1 MWDRNNVADIAATEQ
16 ARMQFLAAFGQE
28 FGDYFGYG
36 EDESS
41 EGEVGKWK
49 LLFCFVLF
57 ILYAL

>member
-1 MWDRNNVADIAATEQ
+1 VADIAATEQ
-16 ARMQFLAAFGQE
+16 ARTQFLAAFSQE

-49 LLFCFVLF
+49 LLCEVLGVDTEG
-57 ILYAL
+57 LAATKS